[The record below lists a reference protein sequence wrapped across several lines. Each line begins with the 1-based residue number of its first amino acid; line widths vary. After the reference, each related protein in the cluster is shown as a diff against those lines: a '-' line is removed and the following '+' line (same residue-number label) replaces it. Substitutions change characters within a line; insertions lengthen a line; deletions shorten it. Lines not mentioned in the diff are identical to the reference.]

1 MNLDGLHDVK
11 IQFNKE
17 RCIVA
22 QVWME
27 HHRTMA
33 ILEDPDCKHYMG
45 DFIKE
50 KKAKMDYLEKKYPWL
65 KGIIKILSSK
75 TPCPIGEWEL

>member
-1 MNLDGLHDVK
+1 MAIK
-11 IQFNKE
+11 FNKE

-33 ILEDPDCKHYMG
+33 ILEDPDCKLPMET
-45 DFIKE
+45 FIKE
-50 KKAKMDYLEKKYPWL
+50 KKAKMKYLEKKYPWL

-75 TPCPIGEWEL
+75 TPCPIGEYEL